1 MNILFW
7 HSIESADFDI
17 TTYQPMKL
25 IVWLGNPWLQY
36 AHTRHNVGFLVVDE
50 LVQQYDG
57 TDFLYNKKFDAQLST
72 GMIAK
77 RQVLYAK
84 PQTFMNK
91 SGSTV
96 SKLVNYYNIDLED
109 VLVIHDDIDHAFGKI
124 KLKFRGSHGG
134 HNGLRDIIARL
145 DSQKYRRLKLWVG
158 RPANKTQV
166 SDYVLGKMKQDELD
180 HWLDSLWDI
189 FDQVELWLKNVG

>member
-1 MNILFW
+1 
-7 HSIESADFDI
+7 
-17 TTYQPMKL
+17 
-25 IVWLGNPWLQY
+25 
-36 AHTRHNVGFLVVDE
+36 VGFLVVDE

-145 DSQKYRRLKLWVG
+145 DSQKYRRLKL
-158 RPANKTQV
+158 
-166 SDYVLGKMKQDELD
+166 
-180 HWLDSLWDI
+180 
-189 FDQVELWLKNVG
+189 